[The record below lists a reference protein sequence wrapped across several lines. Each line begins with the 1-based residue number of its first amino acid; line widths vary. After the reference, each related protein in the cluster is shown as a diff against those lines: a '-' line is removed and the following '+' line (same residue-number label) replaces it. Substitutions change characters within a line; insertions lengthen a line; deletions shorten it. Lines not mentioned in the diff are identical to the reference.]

1 MGLVLYRLGRV
12 MQLVG
17 LLLVPLAIAGNIAP
31 EHPTTLAQSLWMSA
45 VGIAVFIVGYGLQ
58 QLGRPNG

>member
-1 MGLVLYRLGRV
+1 

-17 LLLVPLAIAGNIAP
+17 LLLVPLGIASNLTP
-31 EHPTTLAQSLWMSA
+31 ERPATLSQSLWMSG
-45 VGIAVFIVGYGLQ
+45 VGVAVFIVGYGLQ